1 MPGNDTR
8 PSQSVHAFTLIE
20 LLIAMAVIAVLASL
34 LIAAAGAVRRSA
46 RTTEAKSTLALLHGA
61 FDAYRQ
67 DDAWH
72 RYPCTNPVDASIS
85 RLPITPAT
93 VGVLELLETMRLF
106 TAHQGRLDDQGR
118 LLDPWLNPW
127 RYTLTRPAAAP
138 VSLVPDWNWD
148 AEAGHERNWGR
159 RRDPISGTTS
169 TGALAFPYI
178 HSLGQDGD
186 ADHPDQW
193 IHLTDGK

>member
-1 MPGNDTR
+1 MTCNDML
-8 PSQSVHAFTLIE
+8 PSQFVRAFTLIE
-20 LLIAMAVIAVLASL
+20 LLITMAVIAVLASL
-34 LIAAAGAVRRSA
+34 LVAGALAVRRSA
-46 RTTEAKSTLALLHGA
+46 KTTEAATTLALLHGA

-67 DDAWH
+67 DDAWR
-72 RYPCTNPVDASIS
+72 RYPSVDPLDASIS
-85 RLPITPAT
+85 RTPIAPAT
-93 VGVLELLETMRLF
+93 VGVLDLLATMRLF

-118 LLDPWLNPW
+118 LLDPWLRPW

-138 VSLVPDWNWD
+138 ASLVPNWNWD
-148 AEAGHERNWGR
+148 AEAGHERCWGR

-169 TGALAFPYI
+169 MGALAFPYI

-186 ADHPDQW
+186 ADHPDRW